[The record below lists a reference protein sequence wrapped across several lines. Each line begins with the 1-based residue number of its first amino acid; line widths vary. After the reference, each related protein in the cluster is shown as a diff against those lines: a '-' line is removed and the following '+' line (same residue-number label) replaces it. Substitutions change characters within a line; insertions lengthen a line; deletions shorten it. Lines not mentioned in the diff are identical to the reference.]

1 MKKYIK
7 YSMFV
12 LLSLWFMSC
21 NDFIDTTPKDRV
33 SDKLVWETER
43 NAMLS
48 TLYFYKYIH
57 DYGTFGSAQFKGSD
71 TEGLTETFKYGSYV
85 PGGKAGDANLYAFT
99 PETMSA
105 TGNLLNTWAT
115 AYEGI
120 RRVNQLLDSQAKY
133 SQLEESVNNR
143 MSAELRFFR
152 AFLYFQLA
160 KRHGSVILYTDM
172 NLEMNKDRAPE
183 SEVWDLIES
192 DLKFAAEHL
201 PIKWDASNTGR
212 VSKGAAYAM
221 TTRAMLY
228 AKRWQSVVDAG
239 DALLALTDAGYKL
252 AADYTS
258 ATKGGN
264 SESILEYNYLLS
276 KPNHDFD
283 KSYAVYG
290 ELAATGG
297 SGVPT
302 QEMVESYEKADGTKV
317 DWSAWHSSTT
327 KRPPYEQLEP
337 RFHASIFYNGAKW
350 KEKTIENSVNG
361 NMGRYMA
368 YREDTYTLGR
378 TVTGY
383 YLRKFRDE
391 KLVDLATYN
400 STTTWVE
407 LRLAEV
413 YLNRAEAYYNLNN
426 SAKAL
431 ADLNTVRERVN
442 LPSKTSISGDAL
454 FNAIRQERK
463 VELYMEGHLFWDMRR
478 WKLSDKE
485 YNNYRVHG
493 MKISKGSAQG
503 EWLYEYVDSDLED
516 RKFLKRLYV
525 LPIPQDELVNNSGIQ
540 QFDEWR

>member
-105 TGNLLNTWAT
+105 TGNLLNTWST

-120 RRVNQLLDSQAKY
+120 RRVNQLLVSQEKY

-143 MSAELRFFR
+143 MSAELKFFR

-160 KRHGSVILYTDM
+160 KRHGSVILYTNMD
-172 NLEMNKDRAPE
+172 LEMNKDRSPE

-201 PIKWDASNTGR
+201 PIKWDAANSGR
-212 VSKGAAYAM
+212 VTKGAAYAM

-252 AADYTS
+252 AGDYVS

-317 DWSAWHSSTT
+317 DWSAWHSSST
-327 KRPPYEQLEP
+327 KRPPYDQLEP
-337 RFHASIFYNGAKW
+337 RFHASIFYNGASW
-350 KEKTIENSVNG
+350 KGKKLENSVNG
-361 NMGRYMA
+361 EMGRYMA

-391 KLVDLATYN
+391 KLIDLATYN

-413 YLNRAEAYYNLNN
+413 YLNRAEAYFNLNN

-431 ADLNTVRERVN
+431 ADLNTVRQRVN
-442 LPSKTSISGDAL
+442 LPNKAGISGDAL

-478 WKLSDKE
+478 WRLSEKE

-493 MKISKGSAQG
+493 MKISKGSGQD
-503 EWLYEYVDSDLED
+503 EWLYEYVDSDLQD

>member
-105 TGNLLNTWAT
+105 TGNLLNTWTT

-350 KEKTIENSVNG
+350 KGKTIENSVNG

-442 LPSKTSISGDAL
+442 LPSKTGISGDAL